1 MAQAVQDD
9 EAQVRFNLINQ
20 SDRLARNL
28 TGGFANFIWSI
39 DAGVATSSP
48 MTLEDA
54 VQGRV
59 SYRFSVGEL
68 VPGVLR
74 GDVQSQDLNG
84 NTVIARDIVR
94 VQIRRK
100 IT

>member
-1 MAQAVQDD
+1 MAQVVQDD

-20 SDRLARNL
+20 SDRLARDL
-28 TGGFANFIWSI
+28 TGGSADFIFSI
-39 DAGVATSSP
+39 DAGVATTAP

-54 VQGRV
+54 SQGRV
-59 SYRFSVGEL
+59 SFRFSPGDL

-74 GDVQSQDLNG
+74 ADVRSTDING

-94 VQIRRK
+94 IQIRRK

>member
-1 MAQAVQDD
+1 MAQVVQDD

-20 SDRLARNL
+20 SDRLARDL
-28 TGGFANFIWSI
+28 SGGSANFIWSI
-39 DAGVATSSP
+39 DAGTATSSP

-54 VQGRV
+54 AQGRV
-59 SYRFSVGEL
+59 SFRFSPGDL

-74 GDVQSQDLNG
+74 ADVQSTDFNG
-84 NTVIARDIVR
+84 NTVMARDIVR